1 MVLRY
6 LSSRT
11 WEIDPSH
18 PTPVHTYIKVGSQG
32 VLPKHDMVAY
42 MAKLDEGEAHDF
54 VLRLGSSTSYT
65 QFATQVEPNICLS
78 IK

>member
-1 MVLRY
+1 LTHPILPQFTLR
-6 LSSRT
+6 
-11 WEIDPSH
+11 
-18 PTPVHTYIKVGSQG
+18 VGSQG
-32 VLPKHDMVAY
+32 VPPKHEVDAY

-65 QFATQVEPNICLS
+65 QSATQANPNSCLG